1 MKDIQTKK
9 EEFWNTF
16 THAIGLLLAL
26 TGIVILYRS
35 ARFENENL
43 RLGLILYSISLILLY
58 AASTGYHFVSKKNL
72 KRKLRVV
79 DHISIFF
86 LIAGTYSPMVL
97 TLLKDSYG
105 IYLFYTVWGIAIHGT
120 ILKLF
125 FTGRFEKLSLIL
137 YLLMGLLIVIDSL
150 AVFNTFSSMEILML
164 ILGGV
169 FYIVGIYFYTKSS
182 MYFNHV
188 IWHIFVLLGSFSH
201 FLMIYFTVAKS

>member
-1 MKDIQTKK
+1 
-9 EEFWNTF
+9 
-16 THAIGLLLAL
+16 
-26 TGIVILYRS
+26 
-35 ARFENENL
+35 
-43 RLGLILYSISLILLY
+43 
-58 AASTGYHFVSKKNL
+58 
-72 KRKLRVV
+72 
-79 DHISIFF
+79 
-86 LIAGTYSPMVL
+86 MVL

-105 IYLFYTVWGIAIHGT
+105 IYLFYTVWGIAILGT

-150 AVFNTFSSMEILML
+150 AVFNTFSSLEILML

-201 FLMIYFTVAKS
+201 FLMIYFTVARS